1 MRFSNAFRALVQRK
15 QYVFNQCLKVSSL
28 SDRSQIVWQPIML
41 YVVNFI
47 NRQTL
52 YHSIGTI
59 NKIIWGKCYTDSC
72 SATIIILNNVA
83 TPKNCT
89 ITRLQCY
96 FRTVCRL
103 NVSTEQCLLCFWR
116 LPSVYQESNRWD
128 FAQWSKKLISK
139 ISETDVRVPSVS
151 TALGWH
157 KQLEP

>member
-59 NKIIWGKCYTDSC
+59 NKII
-72 SATIIILNNVA
+72 
-83 TPKNCT
+83 
-89 ITRLQCY
+89 
-96 FRTVCRL
+96 
-103 NVSTEQCLLCFWR
+103 
-116 LPSVYQESNRWD
+116 
-128 FAQWSKKLISK
+128 
-139 ISETDVRVPSVS
+139 
-151 TALGWH
+151 
-157 KQLEP
+157 